1 MDKLVDHIP
10 KSYWEDRK
18 WAYRHLND
26 LIPRYPNRWVA
37 IYRKKV
43 IASGESSIA
52 VEKRAKE
59 ISGRAENPLMFVEKG
74 CHIYEN

>member
-1 MDKLVDHIP
+1 MDRLVDHIP
-10 KSYWEDRK
+10 KSYWKDRK

-26 LIPRYPNRWVA
+26 LLPQYPNLWVA

-43 IASGESSIA
+43 IASGESSVA
-52 VEKRAKE
+52 VERRAKE

>member
-1 MDKLVDHIP
+1 MDRLVDHIP
-10 KSYWEDRK
+10 KSYWEDHK

-26 LIPRYPNRWVA
+26 LIRRHPNRWVA
-37 IYRKKV
+37 IYEKKV
-43 IASGESSIA
+43 IASGESSVA
-52 VEKRAKE
+52 VEKKAKE